1 MKGIGNRVIKT
12 WGKLAACVCGV
23 ACMAALGS
31 CRKNIGMTTVHV
43 PDSVRHYYPVLAGE
57 ILNLS
62 FLLENTGDQPLIIRD
77 IQTSCGCI
85 VPELDTRML
94 LPGKQVRL
102 LFKYESAKNV
112 GYVDHTIRIYGNIK
126 PTGICK
132 LKFDINVVTH
142 ADYTRDYE
150 ELYKEAVERSNII
163 RGLVDG
169 DESEKGY
176 WTDDISHDSR
186 SQEKYFWRKGGE

>member
-1 MKGIGNRVIKT
+1 MKQN
-12 WGKLAACVCGV
+12 GKRAIRGMAVAAACLCAAV
-23 ACMAALGS
+23 CMATLSA

-43 PDSVRHYYPVLAGE
+43 PDSVRHYYPILTGEVLK
-57 ILNLS
+57 LS

-102 LFKYESAKNV
+102 LFKYESAKNI
-112 GYVDHTIRIYGNIK
+112 GYVDHTIRIYGNIR
-126 PTGICK
+126 PSGICK

-186 SQEKYFWRKGGE
+186 AQKKYFWRDE

>member
-1 MKGIGNRVIKT
+1 MIRMWVKV
-12 WGKLAACVCGV
+12 AACVCGL
-23 ACMAALGS
+23 ACMATLGA

-43 PDSVRHYYPVLAGE
+43 PDSVRHYYPILTGE

-102 LFKYESAKNV
+102 LFKYESAKNI
-112 GYVDHTIRIYGNIK
+112 GYVEHTIRIYGNIK
-126 PTGICK
+126 PNGVYK
-132 LKFDINVVTH
+132 LKFDTNVVTH

-150 ELYKEAVERSNII
+150 ELYKEEVERSNII

-186 SQEKYFWRKGGE
+186 SQKQYFWRKEGGD

>member
-1 MKGIGNRVIKT
+1 MWVKV
-12 WGKLAACVCGV
+12 AACVCGL
-23 ACMAALGS
+23 ACMATLGS

-43 PDSVRHYYPVLAGE
+43 PDSVRHYYPILTGE

-102 LFKYESAKNV
+102 LFKYESAKNI
-112 GYVDHTIRIYGNIK
+112 GYVEHTIRIYGNIK
-126 PTGICK
+126 PNGVYK
-132 LKFDINVVTH
+132 LKFDTNVVTH

-150 ELYKEAVERSNII
+150 ELYKEEVERSNII

-186 SQEKYFWRKGGE
+186 SQKQYFWRKEGGD

>member
-1 MKGIGNRVIKT
+1 MIRMWVKV
-12 WGKLAACVCGV
+12 AACVCGL
-23 ACMAALGS
+23 ACMATLGS

-43 PDSVRHYYPVLAGE
+43 PDSVRHYYPILTGE

-85 VPELDTRML
+85 VPELDTHML

-102 LFKYESAKNV
+102 LFKYESAKNI

-126 PTGICK
+126 PNGVYK
-132 LKFDINVVTH
+132 LKFDTNVVTH

-150 ELYKEAVERSNII
+150 ELYKEEVERSNII

-186 SQEKYFWRKGGE
+186 SQKQYFWRKEGGD

>member
-1 MKGIGNRVIKT
+1 MIRMWVKV
-12 WGKLAACVCGV
+12 AACVCGL
-23 ACMAALGS
+23 ACMATLGS

-43 PDSVRHYYPVLAGE
+43 PDSVRHYYPILTGE

-85 VPELDTRML
+85 VPELDTHML

-102 LFKYESAKNV
+102 LFKYESAKNI

-126 PTGICK
+126 PNGVYK
-132 LKFDINVVTH
+132 LKFDTNVVTH
-142 ADYTRDYE
+142 VDYTRDYE
-150 ELYKEAVERSNII
+150 ELYKEEVERSNII

-186 SQEKYFWRKGGE
+186 SQEQYFWRKKGGD

>member
-1 MKGIGNRVIKT
+1 MIRMWVKV
-12 WGKLAACVCGV
+12 AACVCGL
-23 ACMAALGS
+23 ACMATLGS

-43 PDSVRHYYPVLAGE
+43 PDSVRHYYPILTGE

-62 FLLENTGDQPLIIRD
+62 FLLENTGDRPLIIRD

-85 VPELDTRML
+85 VPELDTHML

-102 LFKYESAKNV
+102 LFKYESAKNI
-112 GYVDHTIRIYGNIK
+112 GYVEHTIRIYGNIK
-126 PTGICK
+126 PNGVYK
-132 LKFDINVVTH
+132 LKFDTNVVTH

-150 ELYKEAVERSNII
+150 ELYKEEVERSNII

-186 SQEKYFWRKGGE
+186 SQEQYFWRKKEGD

>member
-1 MKGIGNRVIKT
+1 MIRMWVKV
-12 WGKLAACVCGV
+12 AACVCGL
-23 ACMAALGS
+23 ACMATLGS

-43 PDSVRHYYPVLAGE
+43 PDSVRHYYPILTGEVLK
-57 ILNLS
+57 LS

-85 VPELDTRML
+85 VPELDTHML

-112 GYVDHTIRIYGNIK
+112 GYVDHTIRIYGNIR

-186 SQEKYFWRKGGE
+186 AQKKYFWRDE

>member
-1 MKGIGNRVIKT
+1 MTAARAAAAAVT
-12 WGKLAACVCGV
+12 AACLMGL
-23 ACMAALGS
+23 AS
-31 CRKNIGMTTVHV
+31 CRKDIGMTTVSV
-43 PDSVRHYYPVLAGE
+43 RDSVRHYYPVLTGE
-57 ILNLS
+57 ILTLS
-62 FLLENTGDQPLIIRD
+62 YELENTGDQPLIIRD

-94 LPGKQVRL
+94 LPGKKVRL
-102 LFKYESAKNV
+102 LFKYQSAKNI
-112 GYVDHTIRIYGNIK
+112 GYVDHTIRIFGNIK

-132 LKFDINVVTH
+132 LKFDVNVVPN

-150 ELYKEAVERSNII
+150 ELYKDAVERSNIM

-176 WTDDISHDSR
+176 WTDDIGHDSR
-186 SQEKYFWRKGGE
+186 GQEQYFWRKDKQGD

>member
-1 MKGIGNRVIKT
+1 MKRNSMIRMWVKV
-12 WGKLAACVCGV
+12 AACVCGL
-23 ACMAALGS
+23 ACMATLGS

-43 PDSVRHYYPVLAGE
+43 PDSVRHYYPILTGE

-85 VPELDTRML
+85 VPELDTHML

-102 LFKYESAKNV
+102 LFKYESAKNI

-126 PTGICK
+126 PNGVYK
-132 LKFDINVVTH
+132 LKFDTNVVTH

-150 ELYKEAVERSNII
+150 ELYKEEVERSNII

-186 SQEKYFWRKGGE
+186 SQKQYFWRKEGGD

>member
-1 MKGIGNRVIKT
+1 MVFRMALPVC
-12 WGKLAACVCGV
+12 LAV
-23 ACMAALGS
+23 AAAALSS
-31 CRKNIGMTTVHV
+31 CRKNIGMTTVAV
-43 PDSVRHYYPVLAGE
+43 ADSVRHYYPVMTGE

-62 FLLENTGDQPLIIRD
+62 YELENTGDQPLIIRD

-94 LPGKQVRL
+94 LPGKKVRL
-102 LFKYESAKNV
+102 LFKYNSAKNI
-112 GYVDHTIRIYGNIK
+112 GYVDHTIRIFGNIK

-132 LKFDINVVTH
+132 LKFDINVVPN

-186 SQEKYFWRKGGE
+186 EQEQYFWRKNK

>member
-85 VPELDTRML
+85 VPELDTHML

-102 LFKYESAKNV
+102 LFKYESA
-112 GYVDHTIRIYGNIK
+112 
-126 PTGICK
+126 
-132 LKFDINVVTH
+132 
-142 ADYTRDYE
+142 
-150 ELYKEAVERSNII
+150 
-163 RGLVDG
+163 
-169 DESEKGY
+169 
-176 WTDDISHDSR
+176 
-186 SQEKYFWRKGGE
+186 

>member
-1 MKGIGNRVIKT
+1 MIRMWVKV
-12 WGKLAACVCGV
+12 AACVCGL
-23 ACMAALGS
+23 ACMATLGS
-31 CRKNIGMTTVHV
+31 CRKNIGMTTVAV
-43 PDSVRHYYPVLAGE
+43 ADSVRHYYPILAGDV
-57 ILNLS
+57 LTLS
-62 FLLENTGDQPLIIRD
+62 YELENTGDQPLIIRD

-102 LFKYESAKNV
+102 LFKYESAKNI
-112 GYVDHTIRIYGNIK
+112 GYVEHTIRIYGNIK
-126 PTGICK
+126 PNGVYK
-132 LKFDINVVTH
+132 LKFDTNVVTH

-150 ELYKEAVERSNII
+150 ELYKEEVERSNII

-186 SQEKYFWRKGGE
+186 SQKQYFWRKEGGD

>member
-12 WGKLAACVCGV
+12 WGKLVACVCGV

-85 VPELDTRML
+85 VPELDTHML

>member
-1 MKGIGNRVIKT
+1 MIRMWVKV
-12 WGKLAACVCGV
+12 AACVCGL
-23 ACMAALGS
+23 ACMATLGS

-43 PDSVRHYYPVLAGE
+43 PDSVRHYYPILTGE

-85 VPELDTRML
+85 VPELDTHML

-102 LFKYESAKNV
+102 LFKYESAKNI
-112 GYVDHTIRIYGNIK
+112 GYVEHTIRIYGNIK
-126 PTGICK
+126 PNGVYK
-132 LKFDINVVTH
+132 LKFDTNVVTH

-150 ELYKEAVERSNII
+150 ELYKEEVERSNII

-186 SQEKYFWRKGGE
+186 SQKQYFWRKEGGD

>member
-1 MKGIGNRVIKT
+1 MMMDKWLRRGARM
-12 WGKLAACVCGV
+12 AACICGV

-31 CRKNIGMTTVHV
+31 CRKNIGMTTVSV
-43 PDSVRHYYPVLAGE
+43 ADSVRHYYPILAGE
-57 ILNLS
+57 VLNLS

-85 VPELDTRML
+85 IPELDTRML
-94 LPGKQVRL
+94 LPGKQIRL
-102 LFKYESAKNV
+102 LFKYESAKNI
-112 GYVDHTIRIYGNIK
+112 GYVDHTIRIYGNIR

-132 LKFDINVVTH
+132 LKFDINVVPH

-150 ELYKEAVERSNII
+150 ELYKEYVERSNII

-169 DESEKGY
+169 DASEKGY

-186 SQEKYFWRKGGE
+186 SQKKYFWRDE

>member
-57 ILNLS
+57 ILNRS

-85 VPELDTRML
+85 VPELDTHML